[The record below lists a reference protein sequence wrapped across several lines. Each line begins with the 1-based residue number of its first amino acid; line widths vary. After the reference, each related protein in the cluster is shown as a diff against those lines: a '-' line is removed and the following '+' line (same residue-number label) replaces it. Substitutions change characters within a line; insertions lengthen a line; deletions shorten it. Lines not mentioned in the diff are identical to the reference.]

1 MSIFDSYFP
10 DLRINMLGRNIDK
23 NAHWYTYLHEAAN
36 GIYYRGHT
44 LGAIGSMWG
53 SHGGAVSPGF
63 MMKVDAALQGRLGDC
78 EIFVDAGCGIGTAL
92 GYVAKQ
98 YRKMK
103 ILGLELEASRVEA
116 AWDILT
122 GAGINT
128 DGVSIVLGDFTDP
141 TNWES
146 FLNGG
151 EKHKLC
157 VWFNSINFE
166 ESAVLMFQEIAEGS
180 MTEEGS
186 VIVSNRRLFMGRTRR
201 TTQGDKFD
209 EEEVTITV
217 DDGDLSWTKQDQKLY
232 VYYRKSDDN

>member
-1 MSIFDSYFP
+1 M
-10 DLRINMLGRNIDK
+10 
-23 NAHWYTYLHEAAN
+23 
-36 GIYYRGHT
+36 
-44 LGAIGSMWG
+44 
-53 SHGGAVSPGF
+53 
-63 MMKVDAALQGRLGDC
+63 
-78 EIFVDAGCGIGTAL
+78 
-92 GYVAKQ
+92 
-98 YRKMK
+98 
-103 ILGLELEASRVEA
+103 EASRVEA

-128 DGVSIVLGDFTDP
+128 DRVSIVLGDFTDP

-146 FLNGG
+146 FRNG

-180 MTEEGS
+180 MMEEGS

-201 TTQGDKFD
+201 TTQGDKFE

-217 DDGDLSWTKQDQKLY
+217 DDGDLSWTRQDQKLY

>member
-1 MSIFDSYFP
+1 M
-10 DLRINMLGRNIDK
+10 
-23 NAHWYTYLHEAAN
+23 
-36 GIYYRGHT
+36 
-44 LGAIGSMWG
+44 
-53 SHGGAVSPGF
+53 
-63 MMKVDAALQGRLGDC
+63 
-78 EIFVDAGCGIGTAL
+78 
-92 GYVAKQ
+92 
-98 YRKMK
+98 
-103 ILGLELEASRVEA
+103 EASRVEA

-128 DGVSIVLGDFTDP
+128 DRVSIKLGDFTDP

-180 MTEEGS
+180 MMEEGS

-201 TTQGDKFD
+201 TTQGDKFE

-217 DDGDLSWTKQDQKLY
+217 DDGDLSWTRQDQKLY